1 MRLKQIQLSNIRSY
15 RDATINLNEGITLL
29 SGDIGCGKSSIL
41 LACEFALF
49 GTSRPDLPAE
59 LLLRK
64 GETQGHVEINFV
76 VDNKDVII
84 RRNLKK
90 TSRGINQGVGYVV
103 INGIKK
109 DLTSQE
115 IKSHVIDLL
124 GYPKDLL
131 SKNKNYIFRYTLYTP
146 QEEMKFILQ
155 DNSEVRLDVLRKV
168 FNVDKY
174 KNIRNNCQ
182 FYLKKLRKNI
192 LVLKTRLEPLDGLLT
207 RKDEIEKELEDKKKE
222 LDLIIPKFEKTKENL
237 IKAKGFLIGLESDQK
252 NYEKLISE
260 IDSNKKLIE
269 QNSIQKTRRV
279 EQIEKDKLDL
289 LGLGSQ
295 GLVKVEIVN
304 ELDLKQRVV
313 DELVGKKQKLDG
325 RVEYL
330 QSKIKEISG
339 ETKQVDE
346 IRKKIDEN
354 DVLKKELVL
363 FIDNNKDL
371 DERKIELEAKI
382 RVMVEKSSRS
392 KAVIDDSNLKIKKVE
407 HLDNCPTCLQEVG
420 LNHKEEIVSSNQK
433 KVEDELKR
441 VGEFDVLRKNLDV
454 NLDGASKS
462 IEKLRDCKSRLLV
475 VDNNNLNLQEKL
487 SLIEEKRLLLRDFII
502 ENNKIMN
509 DLGELNFDQKLIEL
523 KKEIALINEKLIK
536 VTKKEMVE
544 KQIKQT
550 ENEINRLL
558 SLEQEMILLSI
569 DLDLKMKSSCDNS
582 SIIKLKKDEIN
593 QIGEIE
599 KQLLSQVERFKSQTQ
614 EIDKN
619 FKRVCLEIEKLKKDE
634 NELIKKKE
642 VHRWINDYFLKLTQT
657 IEREVMTNIFQ
668 LFNEL
673 FQEWFSML
681 IEDDNILAM
690 LDDSFCPVI
699 IQNGYEVGFNNLSG
713 GEKTCAALAYR
724 LSLNKVINDVIDQ
737 IKTNDLIILDEPT
750 DGFSSQQLD
759 KVRDVLEKLNLGQ
772 TIIVSHEQK
781 IESFAQNVI
790 RVSKREH
797 VSYIDC

>member
-1 MRLKQIQLSNIRSY
+1 MNQIPETKAVGFQKML
-15 RDATINLNEGITLL
+15 DVPTFHDLNE
-29 SGDIGCGKSSIL
+29 
-41 LACEFALF
+41 
-49 GTSRPDLPAE
+49 
-59 LLLRK
+59 
-64 GETQGHVEINFV
+64 
-76 VDNKDVII
+76 
-84 RRNLKK
+84 
-90 TSRGINQGVGYVV
+90 
-103 INGIKK
+103 
-109 DLTSQE
+109 
-115 IKSHVIDLL
+115 
-124 GYPKDLL
+124 
-131 SKNKNYIFRYTLYTP
+131 
-146 QEEMKFILQ
+146 
-155 DNSEVRLDVLRKV
+155 
-168 FNVDKY
+168 
-174 KNIRNNCQ
+174 
-182 FYLKKLRKNI
+182 
-192 LVLKTRLEPLDGLLT
+192 
-207 RKDEIEKELEDKKKE
+207 
-222 LDLIIPKFEKTKENL
+222 
-237 IKAKGFLIGLESDQK
+237 IGLKRAYKEP
-252 NYEKLISE
+252 
-260 IDSNKKLIE
+260 NK
-269 QNSIQKTRRV
+269 
-279 EQIEKDKLDL
+279 
-289 LGLGSQ
+289 
-295 GLVKVEIVN
+295 
-304 ELDLKQRVV
+304 
-313 DELVGKKQKLDG
+313 
-325 RVEYL
+325 
-330 QSKIKEISG
+330 
-339 ETKQVDE
+339 
-346 IRKKIDEN
+346 
-354 DVLKKELVL
+354 L